1 MSDSPEQIR
10 ANIEAS
16 RRELSSDVDALADKV
31 TPSKIAERQT
41 EKVKG
46 ALGGI
51 RDKVMGAASDAKSNV
66 AGTGGSVGDSVSGQ
80 ARNVAD
86 KASGNPFAVGL
97 IAFGVGL
104 LASSLIP
111 ASTKEKEVAA
121 DIKDKAQP
129 LVENVQD
136 VAKDVAGNLKEPA
149 QQAAAAVKD
158 TASDAVGTVKEEASS
173 ATSDL
178 KDSAGQARH
187 VVQDEA

>member
-1 MSDSPEQIR
+1 MSDSPEEIR
-10 ANIEAS
+10 ARIEAS
-16 RRELSSDVDALADKV
+16 RLELSSDVDALADKV

-51 RDKVMGAASDAKSNV
+51 RDRFMGAASDAQSSASD
-66 AGTGGSVGDSVSGQ
+66 AGGNVGDAVSGQ
-80 ARNVAD
+80 AQRVAD

-104 LASSLIP
+104 LVSSLIP

-121 DIKDKAQP
+121 NIKDQAQP
-129 LVENVQD
+129 LVENVTD
-136 VAKDVAGNLKEPA
+136 AAKEVAGNLKEPA

-158 TASDAVGTVKEEASS
+158 TATEAVGTVKSEATD

-187 VVQDEA
+187 VIQDEA